1 MKKFGEFICKH
12 KIIILIIA
20 IILCIPSIYGMLSTR
35 VNYDILSYLPND
47 IETIKGENIL
57 SEDFEMGSFS
67 IVLVKDMPQKN
78 LINLEKRI
86 RQIDSVGEVIGITDV
101 TGSAIPID
109 MLPDEI
115 LDKIYKEDG
124 TTAVLVTF
132 KDGIAEDR
140 TLDAIQELR
149 DITDESCKISGMSA
163 TNLDIKNICNS
174 EVIIYAI
181 IAVILCAI
189 ILSIALDSYIIPLI
203 LLGNIGISVLY
214 NLGSNMIFG
223 EISYITKAISSVL
236 QLGVTTD
243 FSIFLYHKYH

>member
-214 NLGSNMIFG
+214 NLGSNRGNYGFWNFPL
-223 EISYITKAISSVL
+223 S
-236 QLGVTTD
+236 QL
-243 FSIFLYHKYH
+243 